1 VIAPNNLEE
10 WMLSFMHN
18 QLYVKEMIPVYG
30 NPQNDAQLLLIRGI
44 KNSKSSFVKFKPAVF
59 LK

>member
-1 VIAPNNLEE
+1 
-10 WMLSFMHN
+10 
-18 QLYVKEMIPVYG
+18 VKEMIPVYG